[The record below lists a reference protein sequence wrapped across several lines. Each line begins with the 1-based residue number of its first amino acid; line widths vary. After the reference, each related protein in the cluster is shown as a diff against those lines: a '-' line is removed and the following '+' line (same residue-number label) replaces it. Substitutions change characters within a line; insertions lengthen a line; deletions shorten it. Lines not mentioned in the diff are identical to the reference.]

1 MLAATGIAIFLI
13 PTLFVMVEK
22 LAHRGKA
29 EESSWCGAGSET
41 ESGRR
46 RALT

>member
-22 LAHRGKA
+22 LAHRGKGKEA
-29 EESSWCGAGSET
+29 PGPAPAPKPSPAG
-41 ESGRR
+41 GGH
-46 RALT
+46 